1 MRPQDQYRIK
11 AAELAV
17 KAKQQTSPALRS
29 ELDNLARSYLRL
41 AEQAKRNSQIDISY
55 ETPPTTADKRQT

>member
-11 AAELAV
+11 AAELAA

-29 ELDNLARSYLRL
+29 ELDNLARGYLRL
-41 AEQAKRNSQIDISY
+41 AEQAKRNSQIDVSY
-55 ETPPTTADKRQT
+55 ETPPTTADKPQT